1 MVLLGVKCCIIAI
14 CKVVPD
20 FGSKGTLLSPLLIEY
35 RRETKPSSMLQVLWP
50 CLETLRLPQESS
62 QA

>member
-1 MVLLGVKCCIIAI
+1 MVLLGVKWGIIAI

-20 FGSKGTLLSPLLIEY
+20 FGSTCYITL
-35 RRETKPSSMLQVLWP
+35 SSVNGVSEKNQTEQAIADS
-50 CLETLRLPQESS
+50 ETLRTPRFPHETF